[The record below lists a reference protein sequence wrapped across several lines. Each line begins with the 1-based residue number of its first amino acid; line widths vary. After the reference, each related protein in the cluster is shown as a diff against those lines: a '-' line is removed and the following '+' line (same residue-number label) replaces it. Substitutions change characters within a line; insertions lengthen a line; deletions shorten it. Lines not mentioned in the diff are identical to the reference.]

1 LLVGLNAFFVASEFA
16 LVAVD
21 RGRVEQRARDGNR
34 TAQVISSLLKELSF
48 HLSGA
53 QLGISLSS
61 LVLGFVAGPAVAGLL
76 EAPLDALGLS
86 GTGLSVALALVLAT
100 GFQMVLGELVPK
112 TVAIAHPLATGA
124 VLARPT
130 HWFGVVFG
138 PLTRALN
145 GLANWTVRKLG
156 VEPVEELAS
165 VRSIE
170 DLEFLIR
177 SSGEGGGI
185 DLSDVQLL
193 TRSIR
198 FAEKDAAEVL
208 VPRVDVTAVQADET
222 VADLVARA
230 GETGYSRFPVVVTD
244 LDDVVGVAHVKAAYD
259 VPRDAWA
266 RTRVETIMYQVRAV
280 PESRGLESLLTDL
293 RSRDGQLAVVV
304 DEHGGTSGIVTLEDV
319 LEEIVGEID
328 DEHDPL
334 TDQALT
340 PVRPPGVHELEGSL
354 HRDEVDEATG
364 FAYPDG
370 GYETIAGFLLDRL
383 GHIPVVGERVEQDGW
398 IVEVAAMD
406 RLRIATVRLTEPRV
420 RRNED
425 DAG

>member
-1 LLVGLNAFFVASEFA
+1 M
-16 LVAVD
+16 
-21 RGRVEQRARDGNR
+21 EQRARAGNR
-34 TAQVISSLLKELSF
+34 TARVTKSLLKELSF

-76 EAPLDALGLS
+76 EAPLEQLGVS
-86 GTGLSVALALVLAT
+86 GTGLSVALALIFAT

-112 TVAIAHPLATGA
+112 TVAIAHPFPTLS
-124 VLARPT
+124 VVARPT
-130 HWFGVVFG
+130 DWFGIVFG

-145 GLANWTVRKLG
+145 GVANWTVRKLG

-170 DLEFLIR
+170 DLEFLIH

-185 DLSDVQLL
+185 DLGDVQLL

-208 VPRVDVTAVQADET
+208 IPRVDVTAMQADET

-230 GETGYSRFPVVVTD
+230 GETGFSRFPVVVSD
-244 LDDVVGVAHVKAAYD
+244 LDDVVGVAHVKAAYG
-259 VPRDAWA
+259 VPRDDWP
-266 RTRVETIMYQVRAV
+266 RTPVESIMYQVRAV
-280 PESRGLESLLTDL
+280 PESRDLESLLHDL
-293 RSRDGQLAVVV
+293 RSPDGQLAVVV

-328 DEHDPL
+328 DEHDPMV
-334 TDQALT
+334 TDALT
-340 PVRPPGVHELEGSL
+340 PVRPPGVFDLEGSL
-354 HRDEVDEATG
+354 HHDEVDEASG
-364 FAYPDG
+364 FEFPDG
-370 GYETIAGFLLDRL
+370 DYETIAGFLLDRL
-383 GHIPVVGERVEQDGW
+383 GHIPVVGERVDHDGW
-398 IVEVAAMD
+398 TVEVAAME
-406 RLRIATVRLTEPRV
+406 RLRIAQVRLTAPKPRPS
-420 RRNED
+420 ED
-425 DAG
+425 ES

>member
-1 LLVGLNAFFVASEFA
+1 M
-16 LVAVD
+16 
-21 RGRVEQRARDGNR
+21 
-34 TAQVISSLLKELSF
+34 ISSLLKELSF

-61 LVLGFVAGPAVAGLL
+61 LVLGFVAGPVVAGLL
-76 EAPLDALGLS
+76 EAPLEAVGLD
-86 GTGLSVALALVLAT
+86 GAGLSVALALILAT

-112 TVAIAHPLATGA
+112 TVAIAHPFPTAE

-138 PLTRALN
+138 PLTRSLN

-185 DLSDVQLL
+185 DLNDVQLL

-208 VPRVDVTAVQADET
+208 IPRVDVTAVRAAET
-222 VADLVARA
+222 VADLVAKA
-230 GETGYSRFPVVVTD
+230 GETGYSRFPVVETD

-259 VPRDAWA
+259 VPREAWGQA
-266 RTRVETIMYQVRAV
+266 RVDTIMYRVRAV
-280 PESRGLESLLTDL
+280 PESRDLESLLHDL

-334 TDQALT
+334 TSQALT
-340 PVRPPGVHELEGSL
+340 PVRPAGVHELDGSL
-354 HRDEVDEATG
+354 HRDEVAEATG
-364 FAYPDG
+364 FTYPEGD
-370 GYETIAGFLLDRL
+370 YETVAGFLLDRL
-383 GHIPVVGERVEQDGW
+383 GHIPVVGERIDQDGW

-406 RLRIATVRLTEPRV
+406 RLRIATVRLTAPRGRPGEEEV
-420 RRNED
+420 E
-425 DAG
+425 